1 MLASL
6 YFNFVLAYQR
16 SALDTR
22 AILIINNPVLLQRR
36 SCLKSQA
43 VKSALKSLRKLGS

>member
-6 YFNFVLAYQR
+6 YFNFVLVYQR
-16 SALDTR
+16 FNAQLW
-22 AILIINNPVLLQRR
+22 ILIINHPVLLQRR